1 MKRLLNISTH
11 DNDLIAIEHDWQKA
25 QDFCRRNGFDG
36 YELYPVGGYDCET
49 IPAEII
55 VGIHLRFFVIL
66 EPLWR
71 GDRERLIEIFDD
83 EETIEFFYGGLDRRA
98 IIDAY
103 QQQLA
108 LAHHLGCEYV
118 VFHVS
123 QNELEYVYDWQCP
136 WCWQETVDLCAEII
150 NAVTRDTP
158 YQGEIL
164 FENLWW
170 PGSMR
175 LDSPAEI
182 AYLVERVDYPHCGIV
197 LDTGHVLNKNQDIH
211 SEKEGIAYLIQSVR
225 GLGAFRPLINGVHLT
240 RSLSADYV
248 TQSRHVTDPY
258 AGAKTFWDR
267 FIIAHQHVTQIDQ
280 HDAFEDP
287 GIRGLFDW
295 ISPQYL
301 VFEFT
306 YSDMAEWQDKVDRQK
321 RALDGAMRG

>member
-11 DNDLIAIEHDWQKA
+11 DSDLAVIAHDWQTA

-36 YELYPVGGYDCET
+36 YELYPVGGYDCRT
-49 IPAEII
+49 IPAEMI
-55 VGIHLRFFVIL
+55 VGLHLRFFVVLAPI
-66 EPLWR
+66 WR

-83 EETIEFFYGGLDRRA
+83 EATITLFYGGLDRRA
-98 IIDAY
+98 IVDAY
-103 QQQLA
+103 RQQLA
-108 LAHHLGCEYV
+108 LAQHLGCEYV

-123 QNELEYVYDWQCP
+123 QNALEHVYDWQCP
-136 WCWQETVDLCAEII
+136 WHWQETVDLCAEII

-175 LDSPAEI
+175 LDSPDEI
-182 AYLVERVDYPHCGIV
+182 AYLVERVDYPRCGIV

-211 SEKEGIAYLIQSVR
+211 SEKEGIAYLIQTVR
-225 GLGAFRPLINGVHLT
+225 DLGALRHLIKGVHLT

-248 TQSRHVTDPY
+248 TQSRRVADPY
-258 AGAKTFWDR
+258 AGAETFWDR

-287 GIRGLFDW
+287 AIARLFDW
-295 ISPQYL
+295 IAPQYL
-301 VFEFT
+301 VFEFS
-306 YSDMAEWQDKVDRQK
+306 YRDMDEWQAKIDRQK
-321 RALDGAMRG
+321 AALDGVARG